1 MSVQADV
8 RLPSSYERLH
18 TGVILYEP
26 TSGRILDANRRLESL
41 FGYSIDELQE
51 IPIDRYSANT
61 SSFSEADFV
70 DRLCTSAEG
79 TPQQFRWRVKRADGE
94 LIWVQIYLSAQTI
107 DDRTYVCA
115 EVRDVTEYY
124 NTSHREE
131 LFWRILRHDL
141 RNGAN
146 TLIGYSEEIKRL
158 TESDRVH
165 NAAEMSKCEAMELAA
180 ITDSVKRIQQ
190 AVNQTDVDR
199 ICREASDTVREVVDE
214 LGDEYPSATIAL
226 EEQKRMWI
234 QVDTAF
240 EYALSEALENAV
252 IHSDGVSPEITVE
265 VGPSP
270 NTGRVEI
277 SITDS
282 NPPIPDAE
290 LDSLFDRAEVS
301 SVSHGSGVG
310 LFVMKWCIESL
321 GGEITIDRHS
331 SRGNAVS
338 FYLPPKEPPE
348 QSYSTPPTPESD

>member
-1 MSVQADV
+1 MSVQAEV

-41 FGYSIDELQE
+41 FGYSIDELRE
-51 IPIDRYSANT
+51 ISIDRYSANT
-61 SSFSEADFV
+61 YSFSEADFI
-70 DRLCTSAEG
+70 DRLCASAEG
-79 TPQQFRWRVKRADGE
+79 TPQQFRWRIKRADGE
-94 LIWVQIYLSAQTI
+94 LIWVQIYLSAQSI
-107 DDRTYVCA
+107 DGQTYVCA
-115 EVRDVTEYY
+115 EVRNITEYY

-131 LFWRILRHDL
+131 LFWRILRHNL

-146 TLIGYSEEIKRL
+146 TLIGYIEEIKRL
-158 TESDRVH
+158 TERDRVH

-190 AVNQTDVDR
+190 AVNQTEVDR
-199 ICREASDTVREVVDE
+199 IYREASDGVREVVE
-214 LGDEYPSATIAL
+214 EIRDEYPSATIAL

-234 QVDTAF
+234 HVDTAF
-240 EYALSEALENAV
+240 EYALYEALENAV
-252 IHSDGVSPEITVE
+252 THSDRVRPEITVG

-277 SITDS
+277 SIRDS
-282 NPPIPDAE
+282 NPPIPDTE
-290 LDSLFDRAEVS
+290 LDSLFNRTEVS

-331 SRGNAVS
+331 SRGNTVS

-348 QSYSTPPTPESD
+348 QPCNTLPTPESD